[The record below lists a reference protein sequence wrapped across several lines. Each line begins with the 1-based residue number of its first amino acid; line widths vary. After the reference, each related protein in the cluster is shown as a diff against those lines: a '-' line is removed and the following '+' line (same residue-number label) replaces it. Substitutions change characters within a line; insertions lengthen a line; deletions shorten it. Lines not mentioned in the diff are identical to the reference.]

1 MLIRTSAPVRQIERM
16 LDKRDWRRRLA
27 TRQTMANAAL
37 TLEADIRQA
46 AVIELGLT
54 RKRQLHRPAR
64 AEQAV
69 NRAPAVAHNLRL
81 RVTGHQVDESPV
93 SPH

>member
-16 LDKRDWRRRLA
+16 LDKRDWRRRLSA
-27 TRQTMANAAL
+27 RQTMANAVPAR
-37 TLEADIRQA
+37 EADMHQA

>member
-16 LDKRDWRRRLA
+16 LDKRNWRRRLA
-27 TRQTMANAAL
+27 ARQTLANSAPAM
-37 TLEADIRQA
+37 EAEVSQA
-46 AVIELGLT
+46 AVIELGLA

-69 NRAPAVAHNLRL
+69 NRAPAVKHNLRL
-81 RVTGHQVDESPV
+81 RVPGHQVDESPV